1 MLRKPS
7 FFLGRPQG
15 AVPYTFLQTQTTECG
30 LGSIAMILAHHG
42 RFVTMEELRQVSGV
56 SRDCV
61 NAADLVRIARH
72 YGLAVKVLRKE
83 PEQLAGLGFPLIAYL
98 NFIHFVVVEDVT
110 EDEVWFNDPA
120 CGRHRVPRE
129 AFHESFTG
137 IVLTFSPG
145 PDFQP
150 GGEPPDTFANVR
162 RFLAGSG
169 TPWLLAA
176 LLAGA
181 LLTAPL
187 VWFALAFGDIADR
200 LFGTGRDFPMPAL
213 LGMGLAVALRAGL
226 QFLQSWTLSRL
237 EIELCRKRLPA
248 LVKHLLA
255 LPYAFFVYRIPAVL
269 HRRIYDNEL
278 VANLLCV
285 GILPALFNLPGLLL
299 PLAALFYYD
308 TAAAY
313 SISGLVAAYLLVL
326 ALLFQGKAGA
336 FRSKRDQDDVAWMNL
351 AHALRNYESFK
362 TGGSDREFFNGSMS
376 ACANKV
382 KLRQEYG
389 WFQGLSALAP
399 DLFAALMVLT
409 VLVCASSGMAD
420 GSLSIGGFFAM
431 LVLAS
436 SLHSPMRDLAGLHGK
451 LDTLRLVLPPID
463 DLVDQV
469 PNRREQPDAKQQA
482 DSLSGPI
489 LSATAI
495 SFGFTKVKP
504 PLLQEVSVA
513 IAPGEQLGITGP
525 SGGGKSTL
533 AELLIGLHR
542 PWSGEVLLDGRP
554 LSLLS
559 REQLSGE
566 IAWVNKHPFFFSGT
580 VRENLCL
587 WDEGFS
593 DDDIQLAI
601 RDACL
606 DETIAHCPDGLDTMM
621 MPRASN
627 FSGGQRQRL
636 EIARVLLRKPRILV
650 LDEATD
656 GLDHALE
663 QRLRANLKRRG
674 MTLIIVSHRAS
685 TLAACDRV
693 LRMVNGRLASDGI
706 IAAADVPPISLDFA
720 AEEDPKPPLRPPG
733 DRRVALLQ
741 VFRQV
746 AAAVGEHSPDL
757 PLELLDAEGPEVDE
771 KGIITLARHN
781 RIPVRAVRFVV
792 SKWWRLDHGPLIAF
806 TCDGHRPVAVLP
818 RKGGGYRI
826 HDPEIGEAQ
835 AVTAQDLEPRAF
847 MLHTRFLETRKQPL
861 RFFLHDFSRI
871 GTDLRT
877 ALIASLVL
885 AALAVGTPL
894 AGYALFA
901 EVLPFAD
908 TGSGRQWGIGLALL
922 GAGIILLEVI
932 RLLALH
938 RLEGRLEV
946 SACSALYQQV
956 MRIRP
961 LFFREHDPEQVARS
975 LNCVPRVLEALRN
988 GSLRRLLGGFGGL
1001 AGLAVI
1007 AWFSGWLAVAA
1018 LLLLLPLAIV
1028 PPLLMRLR
1036 LPWQQ
1041 PHFNQRLDSHQFLFE
1056 LFKGAPRLRQAG
1068 REHAAMA
1075 HWQQGYFKEKAMAL
1089 RIQRS
1094 ERLSC
1099 CFADAYPWLATAGFI
1114 GAIIIQG
1121 GLVDSGGPA
1130 MARLAAVFLAFQSAV
1145 FAVHGFALALSDMA
1159 KALPQ
1164 LDQLTPLAAASV
1176 EPVGLPQN
1184 PAKQNGAVEMRGLSF
1199 TYPGCKTPTLKDV
1212 SLRIEP
1218 GQFVALAGPSG
1229 SGKST
1234 LLRLLLGFYPADA
1247 GVIVRNGES
1256 GNEENLSAWREQVG
1270 AVLQDDQLEIAMSV
1284 RGHILGDAFYNMAEI
1299 REAARLAMLEPD
1311 INAMPMGIQ
1320 SIVDSDKVSTGQKQ
1334 RLLIAR
1340 RLLRRPKLLILDEAT
1355 NALPEDIQA
1364 ELLANLR
1371 KLGIACLLVS
1381 HRASTIA
1388 TADRVYLMDAGSVV
1402 WSGTPGEFVE
1412 AGHVPAMHEEEDESD
1427 W

>member
-1 MLRKPS
+1 MLRRPN
-7 FFLGRPQG
+7 FFIKRPQG
-15 AVPYTFLQTQTTECG
+15 AVPHTFLQTQTTECG
-30 LGSIAMILAHHG
+30 LGAMAMILAHHG

-61 NAADLVRIARH
+61 NAADLARIARH

-83 PEQLAGLGFPLIAYL
+83 PEQLAGLGFPLIGYL

-110 EDEVWFNDPA
+110 EDEVWLNDPA
-120 CGRHRVPRE
+120 CARHRVPRE

-137 IVLTFSPG
+137 IVLAFSSG

-162 RFLAGSG
+162 RFLVGNGMA
-169 TPWLLAA
+169 WLVAA

-187 VWFALAFGDIADR
+187 VLFALVFGGMADQ
-200 LFGTGRDFPMPAL
+200 LPGSSRDFLMPAL

-248 LVKHLLA
+248 LVKHLLG
-255 LPYAFFVYRIPAVL
+255 LPYAFFVYRIPVVL

-278 VANLLCV
+278 VANLLCAD
-285 GILPALFNLPGLLL
+285 ILPALFSLPGLLL
-299 PLAALFYYD
+299 PLVALFYYD
-308 TAAAY
+308 TAAGY
-313 SISGLVAAYLLVL
+313 SIAGLIAAYLLLL

-336 FRSKRDQDDVAWMNL
+336 FRSRREQDDVVWMNL
-351 AHALRNYESFK
+351 AHSLGNYESFK

-376 ACANKV
+376 GCAGKV
-382 KLRQEYG
+382 KLRQEFG

-409 VLVCASSGMAD
+409 ILVCASFGMAD
-420 GSLSIGGFFAM
+420 GGLSFGGFFAM
-431 LVLAS
+431 LILAS
-436 SLHSPMRDLAGLHGK
+436 SLHAPMRGLAGLHGK
-451 LDTLRLVLPPID
+451 LDALRLVLPPID

-469 PNRREQPDAKQQA
+469 PNCREQSDTKQEVNF
-482 DSLSGPI
+482 SSGHI
-489 LSATAI
+489 LSATDI
-495 SFGFTKVKP
+495 SFGFTRVKP
-504 PLLQEVSVA
+504 PLLQGVSLA

-533 AELLIGLHR
+533 AEVLIGLHR
-542 PWSGEVLLDGRP
+542 PWSGEVLLDGQP
-554 LSLLS
+554 LSSLS

-566 IAWVNKHPFFFSGT
+566 IAWVNKRPFFFPGT

-587 WDEGFS
+587 WQDGFS
-593 DDDIQLAI
+593 DDDIQVAI

-606 DETIAHCPDGLDTMM
+606 DETIAHCPDGLETMM

-636 EIARVLLRKPRILV
+636 EIARALLRKPRILV

-663 QRLRANLKRRG
+663 QSLRANLKRRG

-693 LRMVNGRLASDGI
+693 LRLVNGRLANGEF

-720 AEEDPKPPLRPPG
+720 AEEDPKPPCRPPG
-733 DRRVALLQ
+733 DRRMALLQ

-757 PLELLDAEGPEVDE
+757 PLELLAVEGSEVDE
-771 KGIITLARHN
+771 KGIVALARHN

-806 TCDGHRPVAVLP
+806 THDGHRPVAVLP
-818 RKGGGYRI
+818 KIGSGYRI
-826 HDPEIGEAQ
+826 HDPESVKAQ
-835 AVTAQDLEPRAF
+835 PVTAQDLEPRAF
-847 MLHTRFLETRKQPL
+847 MLHARFLETRKQPF
-861 RFFLHDFSRI
+861 RFFLHDFSQI
-871 GTDLRT
+871 WTDLRT
-877 ALIASLVL
+877 VLIASLAL
-885 AALAVGTPL
+885 AALSFGTPL
-894 AGYALFA
+894 AGYTLFA

-908 TGSGRQWGIGLALL
+908 TGFGRQWENGLVLL
-922 GAGIILLEVI
+922 GAGIILVEVI

-938 RLEGRLEV
+938 RLEGRLEI

-956 MRIRP
+956 MRVRP

-975 LNCVPRVLEALRN
+975 LNCVPRVLDVLRN
-988 GSLRRLLGGFGGL
+988 GSLRRLFGGFGGL

-1007 AWFSGWLAVAA
+1007 AWFSGWLALVA
-1018 LLLLLPLAIV
+1018 LLLVLPLAIV
-1028 PPLLMRLR
+1028 PPMLTRLR
-1036 LPWQQ
+1036 LPWQHL
-1041 PHFNQRLDSHQFLFE
+1041 HFNQRLDSYQFLFE

-1068 REHAAMA
+1068 RENAAMA
-1075 HWQQGYFKEKAMAL
+1075 YWQQGYIKEKGMAL
-1089 RIQRS
+1089 RIQLS
-1094 ERLSC
+1094 ETLSC

-1114 GAIIIQG
+1114 GAIIVQG
-1121 GLVDSGGPA
+1121 GLIDGSAPA
-1130 MARLAAVFLAFQSAV
+1130 MGRLAAVFLAFQSTV
-1145 FAVHGFALALSDMA
+1145 FATQGFALALSDMA
-1159 KALPQ
+1159 RASPHM
-1164 LDQLTPLAAASV
+1164 DQLTPLAAASV
-1176 EPVGLPQN
+1176 EPVGLPQELS
-1184 PAKQNGAVEMRGLSF
+1184 KQNGAVELRGLGF

-1234 LLRLLLGFYPADA
+1234 LLRLLLGFYPADT
-1247 GVIVRNGES
+1247 GVIIRNGES
-1256 GNEENLSAWREQVG
+1256 GKEENLSAWREQVG

-1284 RGHILGDAFYNMAEI
+1284 RGHILGGAVYNMAEI

-1311 INAMPMGIQ
+1311 INAMPMVIQ

-1355 NALPEDIQA
+1355 NALPEDIQS

-1381 HRASTIA
+1381 HRASTITA
-1388 TADRVYLMDAGSVV
+1388 ADRVYLMDAGRIV
-1402 WSGTPGEFVE
+1402 WSGTPNEFVE